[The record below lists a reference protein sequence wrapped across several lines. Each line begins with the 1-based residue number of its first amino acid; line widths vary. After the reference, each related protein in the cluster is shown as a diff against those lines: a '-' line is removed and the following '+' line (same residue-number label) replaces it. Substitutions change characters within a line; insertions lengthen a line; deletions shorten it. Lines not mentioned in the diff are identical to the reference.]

1 MDNYPQIPPNLKV
14 YRNRAGDECKGFLVG
29 LASTMSVFWN
39 VSTEKQEIGFE
50 YDVNSCI
57 RL

>member
-1 MDNYPQIPPNLKV
+1 MDNYPQIPPNLKT

-50 YDVNSCI
+50 YDVV
-57 RL
+57 R